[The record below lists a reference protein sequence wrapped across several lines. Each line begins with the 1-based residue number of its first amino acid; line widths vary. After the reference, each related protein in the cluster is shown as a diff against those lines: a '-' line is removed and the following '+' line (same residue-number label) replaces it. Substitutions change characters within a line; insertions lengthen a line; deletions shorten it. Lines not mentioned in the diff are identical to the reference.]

1 MLAWIGIALTAI
13 GMIFSGYEFAKK
25 NPEIVPDGRNI
36 KRLVHRESSREP
48 SQFMYS
54 HVNIAYDVV
63 HGKHWFQHPDGQWR
77 EFPPKPSQVDMA
89 IGR

>member
-1 MLAWIGIALTAI
+1 MLAWIGIALSAI

-36 KRLVHRESSREP
+36 KKLVYRES

-54 HVNIAYDVV
+54 QIKVAYDVNY
-63 HGKHWFQHPDGQWR
+63 GTYWFQHPDGQWR
-77 EFPPKPSQVDMA
+77 TSPPKPTQSDMK
-89 IGR
+89 GL